1 MGMAARCSMKSSS
14 KYSYRQ
20 VCRVQPQYG
29 PRNEVCHDF
38 RFTRSVTNSLTGYTT
53 QPAPVRYVTDARPRT
68 KLVIDA
74 RPQKNRRDRGAFL
87 RRLAAAAVVLD
98 LLVVQMQREGLVP
111 LGMQP
116 AEEERL
122 LARAA
127 LHDHLERRR

>member
-1 MGMAARCSMKSSS
+1 MDKLEVARSILRCS
-14 KYSYRQ
+14 Q
-20 VCRVQPQYG
+20 FG
-29 PRNEVCHDF
+29 PRNEVCDNFGAPVLSPIRNRLHDA
-38 RFTRSVTNSLTGYTT
+38 RACT
-53 QPAPVRYVTDARPRT
+53 PVRYVTDARPRT
-68 KLVIDA
+68 KFVIDA
-74 RPQKNRRDRGAFL
+74 RPKNRGKSAFL

-98 LLVVQMQREGLVP
+98 LLVVQMQRERLVP

>member
-68 KLVIDA
+68 KFVIDA
-74 RPQKNRRDRGAFL
+74 RPKNRGKSAFL

>member
-1 MGMAARCSMKSSS
+1 M
-14 KYSYRQ
+14 
-20 VCRVQPQYG
+20 
-29 PRNEVCHDF
+29 
-38 RFTRSVTNSLTGYTT
+38 
-53 QPAPVRYVTDARPRT
+53 
-68 KLVIDA
+68 IDA
-74 RPQKNRRDRGAFL
+74 RPPKSRRDKGAFL

>member
-1 MGMAARCSMKSSS
+1 M
-14 KYSYRQ
+14 
-20 VCRVQPQYG
+20 
-29 PRNEVCHDF
+29 
-38 RFTRSVTNSLTGYTT
+38 
-53 QPAPVRYVTDARPRT
+53 
-68 KLVIDA
+68 
-74 RPQKNRRDRGAFL
+74 AFL
-87 RRLAAAAVVLD
+87 RLAAAAVVLD

>member
-1 MGMAARCSMKSSS
+1 M
-14 KYSYRQ
+14 
-20 VCRVQPQYG
+20 
-29 PRNEVCHDF
+29 
-38 RFTRSVTNSLTGYTT
+38 
-53 QPAPVRYVTDARPRT
+53 
-68 KLVIDA
+68 IDA
-74 RPQKNRRDRGAFL
+74 RPNTQKTANRRNSGAFL

-98 LLVVQMQREGLVP
+98 LLVVQMQRERLVP

>member
-1 MGMAARCSMKSSS
+1 M
-14 KYSYRQ
+14 
-20 VCRVQPQYG
+20 
-29 PRNEVCHDF
+29 
-38 RFTRSVTNSLTGYTT
+38 
-53 QPAPVRYVTDARPRT
+53 
-68 KLVIDA
+68 IDA
-74 RPQKNRRDRGAFL
+74 RPKNRRDRPAFL
-87 RRLAAAAVVLD
+87 GRLATAAVVLD

>member
-1 MGMAARCSMKSSS
+1 M
-14 KYSYRQ
+14 
-20 VCRVQPQYG
+20 
-29 PRNEVCHDF
+29 
-38 RFTRSVTNSLTGYTT
+38 
-53 QPAPVRYVTDARPRT
+53 
-68 KLVIDA
+68 IDA
-74 RPQKNRRDRGAFL
+74 RPKNRGKSAFL

-98 LLVVQMQREGLVP
+98 LLVVQMQRERLVP